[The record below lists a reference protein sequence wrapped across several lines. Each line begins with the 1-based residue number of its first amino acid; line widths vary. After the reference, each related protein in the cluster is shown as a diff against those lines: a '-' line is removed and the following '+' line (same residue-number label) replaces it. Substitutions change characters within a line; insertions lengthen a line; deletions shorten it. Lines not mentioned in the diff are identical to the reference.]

1 MHRLILIR
9 HAQSEHHVQRLT
21 GGWTDLPL
29 SPLGQAQAQ
38 VLADDCRRRLA
49 DEPSVCLFSSDLG
62 RAAQTAA
69 YVAAALSVAVQLEP
83 ALREL
88 NNGIAAG
95 LTHDAAKRI
104 ELPMTGSVIDWVPY
118 PEGESWRKMVD
129 RVFAG
134 MDRIDLACPT
144 TAVVVT
150 HGNAGVAVIQWWL
163 RLSERCRQGI
173 SFELDPASVSE
184 LAINPW
190 QERTIVCLNDTSHL
204 QRLGGGSAAMGG
216 T

>member
-9 HAQSEHHVQRLT
+9 HAQSEHHIQGLT

-29 SPLGQAQAQ
+29 SQLGRAQAR
-38 VLADDCRRRLA
+38 VLAASCRHRLA
-49 DEPSVCLFSSDLG
+49 GEPSLCLFSSDLA

-69 YVAAALSVAVQLEP
+69 YVAAALGVDVQLEP

-95 LTHDAAKRI
+95 LTCDAAKRI
-104 ELPMTGSVIDWVPY
+104 ELPMTEPVIDWVPY
-118 PEGESWRKMVD
+118 PKAESWRMMND

-134 MDRIDLACPT
+134 MDRLEHACPS

-173 SFELDPASVSE
+173 SFELAPASFTE

-190 QERTIVCLNDTSHL
+190 QERTIVRLNDTSHL
-204 QRLGGGSAAMGG
+204 QQL
-216 T
+216 